1 MGSIKQHLC
10 SVFCKVGDSKM
21 RLQWRDNWQQKILSP
36 GDDFRSGGRNARQIR
51 NQQVQEKNRERERR
65 WHFVRLHV
73 SNTVFHTGWFYFLI
87 RYIFYFSG
95 HYDFWICKILL
106 YTKNMYCI
114 DDIGNSKIATFIGMS
129 WKQRLNLL
137 TVLCSP
143 WWGMTLWGN
152 FLFEPIRGDETQEH

>member
-1 MGSIKQHLC
+1 MQCL
-10 SVFCKVGDSKM
+10 
-21 RLQWRDNWQQKILSP
+21 LQSGRFQNETTVTWQLTTENSLTWRW
-36 GDDFRSGGRNARQIR
+36 F
-51 NQQVQEKNRERERR
+51 QEWRKKRKANPEPASAGEEQRERETR

-114 DDIGNSKIATFIGMS
+114 DGIGNSKKATFIGMS

>member
-1 MGSIKQHLC
+1 MQCLLQSGKFQNETSWHVTTDNRKFSHLRMI
-10 SVFCKVGDSKM
+10 SGAVEETWGKSGTSKC
-21 RLQWRDNWQQKILSP
+21 RR
-36 GDDFRSGGRNARQIR
+36 RT
-51 NQQVQEKNRERERR
+51 ERETR

-95 HYDFWICKILL
+95 HYNFCICKILL
-106 YTKNMYCI
+106 YTKNMYCV
-114 DDIGNSKIATFIGMS
+114 DEIGNPKTATFIGMS
-129 WKQRLNLL
+129 KQRLNLL
-137 TVLCSP
+137 IVLCSP